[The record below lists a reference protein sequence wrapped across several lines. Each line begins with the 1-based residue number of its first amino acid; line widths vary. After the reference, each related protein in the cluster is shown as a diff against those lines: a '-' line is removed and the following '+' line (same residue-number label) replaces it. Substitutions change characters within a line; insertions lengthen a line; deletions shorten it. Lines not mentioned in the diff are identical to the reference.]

1 MFKSAII
8 ASVVAIQAQSILT
21 GSEGKPSSGGKLPA
35 KVIVKAA
42 PAPIPAPT
50 KVITHHHYPRPVY
63 HSALDMKFT
72 EAKPA
77 VIRRAPL
84 ISVKRAPVKETKYAD
99 YAAPRAYGY
108 GYGGGYGGYGG
119 YGRYGGYRGYDGY
132 GRGDSGYPTYE
143 SGYGGVY
150 GGSGEGRGY
159 GKGKGQNG
167 YGDW

>member
-84 ISVKRAPVKETKYAD
+84 ISVKRDPVKETKYAD
-99 YAAPRAYGY
+99 YAAPRAYG
-108 GYGGGYGGYGG
+108 GYGGYGRGYGGYGG
-119 YGRYGGYRGYDGY
+119 YGLGYGLGYGGYGGY
-132 GRGDSGYPTYE
+132 G
-143 SGYGGVY
+143 
-150 GGSGEGRGY
+150 
-159 GKGKGQNG
+159 
-167 YGDW
+167 